1 MALPTYDHRHRQER
15 SQGLSHRPWFG
26 ALIYLV
32 FGVVWISSSDYLLGI
47 IVTDPELYS
56 QYQTYKGWMYVGF
69 TALLAWLLLW
79 QRSHAEKESNL
90 VRSLFGLTFELANV
104 GIAHVRKDGQW
115 LRCNA
120 RLCEILGY
128 SELELQRM
136 TFQDITHPD
145 DLTKDL
151 TQMEQLGNGVRRE
164 YSMEKRYRHK
174 DGHYIWTRLCV
185 RAVDDKQFG
194 ELFFISII
202 EDIQN
207 LKEVETELREANLKF
222 SALLDSGAEI
232 SVQGYEADGTTFY
245 WNRASERIYGYSA
258 DEAIGRHL
266 LDLIIPQPMHKAV
279 TEGVKAMVETGK
291 PIPSAELVLKRKD
304 QQPVT
309 VFSSHT
315 LIDLPGKPP
324 QFFCIDIDLTEQKKQ
339 EQRAAYLAE
348 FDALTDLPNR
358 QSFLQQLKQAIER
371 AGRRPQLVAV
381 IILDVDHFKNINDS
395 YGHAIGDELLQQVSQ
410 ALGKLLRN
418 SDYLARLGGDEFAVF
433 IEDVE
438 QPEDAARIADKLLH
452 CVHRVW
458 KLNNGVDVKLSA
470 SAGISLYPVHE
481 QTPETLLQGA
491 DTALYKAK
499 SEGRNTSAYY
509 SDGMTQNA
517 RERLTLE
524 SRLRNAIVQ
533 QHLHLYF
540 QPQVE
545 LSSGQ
550 IVGAEALLRWHDP
563 DEGFIAPSRFIPIA
577 ESSGLIHEIGLWV
590 IQQSCRQGVLWLQQ
604 GLPPLTIAVN
614 VSAHQFQRN
623 ELQQQI
629 ADTLLSSGF
638 PAEQLELEMTESALM
653 TQHELAVS
661 TLANLKKLGVRLA
674 IDDFGTG
681 YSSLAY
687 LKSFPID
694 VLKIDKSFIDQ
705 LPDHHQ
711 DAEICKA
718 IVTLAHTLEFDVLA
732 EGVELEAQ
740 QHYLKQIGCDRY
752 QGYYCS
758 KPLPANKFAQLIQQ
772 MQPEHSSE

>member
-1 MALPTYDHRHRQER
+1 MTLPSYDHRHLSEPKQR
-15 SQGLSHRPWFG
+15 LSHQPWFG

-32 FGVVWISSSDYLLGI
+32 FGVVWISSSDYLLGV

-56 QYQTYKGWMYVGF
+56 HYQTYKGWIYVGF

-79 QRSHAEKESNL
+79 QRSHAEKESRL

-104 GIAHVRKDGQW
+104 GIAHVSKDGQW

-120 RLCEILGY
+120 RLCEMLGY

-136 TFQDITHPD
+136 AFQDITHPD

-151 TQMEQLGNGVRRE
+151 TQMEQLESGVRYE

-174 DGHYIWTRLCV
+174 EGHYIWARLCV
-185 RAVDDKQFG
+185 RVVDKKQFG
-194 ELFFISII
+194 EVFYISII
-202 EDIQN
+202 EDIQS
-207 LKEVETELREANLKF
+207 LKDTETELREANLKF
-222 SALLDSGAEI
+222 SALLDSSAEI
-232 SVQGYEADGTTFY
+232 SVQGYEADGTTCY

-258 DEAIGRHL
+258 EEAIGRNL
-266 LDLIIPQPMHKAV
+266 LDLIIPESMHQAV
-279 TEGVKAMVETGK
+279 TEGVKAMLETGR

-339 EQRAAYLAE
+339 EQRALYLAE

-358 QSFLQQLKQAIER
+358 QSFLQKLAHALER
-371 AGRRPQLVAV
+371 AGRHPQLVAV
-381 IILDVDHFKNINDS
+381 MILDVDHFKNINDS
-395 YGHAIGDELLQQVSQ
+395 YGHATGDELLQQISQ
-410 ALGKLLRN
+410 ALGKLLRQ

-433 IEDVE
+433 IEGIE
-438 QPEDAARIADKLLH
+438 EPEDAARIANKLLS

-458 KLNNGVDVKLSA
+458 QLNNGVDVKLSA

-524 SRLRNAIVQ
+524 SRLRNAIAQ
-533 QHLHLYF
+533 QHLQLYF

-550 IVGAEALLRWHDP
+550 VVGAEALLRWYDP
-563 DEGFIAPSRFIPIA
+563 EEGFIAPSRFIPIA

-590 IQQSCRQGVLWLQQ
+590 IEQSCRQGVLWLQE
-604 GLPPLTIAVN
+604 GLPALTIAVN
-614 VSAHQFQRN
+614 VSAHQFHRN
-623 ELQQQI
+623 ALQQQI

-653 TQHELAVS
+653 TQHELTVS

-687 LKSFPID
+687 LKTFPID
-694 VLKIDKSFIDQ
+694 VLKVDKSFIDQ
-705 LPDHHQ
+705 LPGHHQ

-718 IVTLAHTLEFDVLA
+718 IVTLAHTLQFEVLA

-740 QHYLKQIGCDRY
+740 QRYLQQIGCDRY
-752 QGYYCS
+752 QGYYFA
-758 KPLPANKFAQLIQQ
+758 KPLPASEFAQLIWQKQ
-772 MQPEHSSE
+772 TGLRPE